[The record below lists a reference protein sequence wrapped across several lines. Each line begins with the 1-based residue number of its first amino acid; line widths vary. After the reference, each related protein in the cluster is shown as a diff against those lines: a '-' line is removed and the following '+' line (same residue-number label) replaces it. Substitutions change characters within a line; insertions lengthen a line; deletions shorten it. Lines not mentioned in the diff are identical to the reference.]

1 MAASKSTREVGS
13 PHINEP
19 AEAIDL
25 CMLCPYDDCISPS
38 HGCDEM
44 KALKASLKAGKPYDG
59 PPPDWGKKP
68 DPQELLDAAWEKLE
82 KSKPVKKAK
91 PAKSKPEPKP
101 EPNLNDALPIVVDMQ
116 PIELEDITPP
126 VQHIKIHH
134 YNEAIKAL
142 EVLHNDATSLG
153 PAIVE
158 MIQAIKT
165 DRSVRFDYLID
176 WDVVAR
182 GGFK

>member
-1 MAASKSTREVGS
+1 MAASKSTRAVGS
-13 PHINEP
+13 PHIDEP

-44 KALKASLKAGKPYDG
+44 KALKASLKAGKSYDG

-68 DPQELLDAAWEKLE
+68 DPQKLLDAAWAKMQAE
-82 KSKPVKKAK
+82 PKAK
-91 PAKSKPEPKP
+91 PKPKP
-101 EPNLNDALPIVVDMQ
+101 KPKPK
-116 PIELEDITPP
+116 ELAVTLEEVKPMPT
-126 VQHIKIHH
+126 VQHIKLQH

-142 EVLHNDATSLG
+142 EVLHDVASGIG
-153 PAIVE
+153 PEILE
-158 MIQAIKT
+158 MIRVIKN

-176 WDVVAR
+176 WDVVAM
-182 GGFK
+182 GGNK